1 MIASET
7 QAVAARLGY
16 DEADDLRRDVSLA
29 ARRIGHAVDL
39 TVRSARQALPPHR
52 VLSFIKRER
61 KPNYVQADH
70 GLIISSGEVGL
81 SRATNASDPL
91 VGLQAGALAAQRGL
105 VLSPV
110 TADNLGQRGQALPSP
125 WP

>member
-1 MIASET
+1 MAT
-7 QAVAARLGY
+7 RLGY

-39 TVRSARQALPPHR
+39 TVRAARQALPQHR

-70 GLIISSGEVGL
+70 GLIISLRRGRAGPHDQRRR
-81 SRATNASDPL
+81 SRSSASEP
-91 VGLQAGALAAQRGL
+91 GRWPRSAGWS
-105 VLSPV
+105 SP
-110 TADNLGQRGQALPSP
+110 P
-125 WP
+125 